1 MILPAHAGIFL
12 RLNRLSMTDL
22 LTTEEQAIARTQG
35 WELAHVFDLR
45 TNRLTVDVLAAGTH
59 AKIKNS
65 ETATRFV
72 VALARV
78 NGNKLAQRA
87 LHLVTTS
94 RQTKRAKKP

>member
-1 MILPAHAGIFL
+1 M
-12 RLNRLSMTDL
+12 NDL
-22 LTTEEQAIARTQG
+22 LTSEEQAIARTQG

-65 ETATRFV
+65 DAATRAV
-72 VALARV
+72 VALARA

-87 LHLVTTS
+87 LHLVAIS
-94 RQTKRAKKP
+94 RQTNRAKNP